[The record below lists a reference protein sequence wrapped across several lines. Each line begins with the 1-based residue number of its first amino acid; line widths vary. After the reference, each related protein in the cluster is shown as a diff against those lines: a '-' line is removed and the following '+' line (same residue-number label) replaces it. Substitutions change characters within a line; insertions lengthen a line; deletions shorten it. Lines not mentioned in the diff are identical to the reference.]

1 MCERSDTVATSA
13 FTDKSKK
20 PTEADLSRVLGRS
33 KKLWDELRSC
43 ATGQETSVSEEWK
56 CHGEK
61 YGWSLVLRGKKR
73 NLLYMSPR
81 EKHFMASCALG
92 EKAVAAAES
101 AGLPPQVL
109 EAIRTAPR
117 YPEGRP
123 ARIEVRTAKDLE
135 VVKQLLALKMSC

>member
-1 MCERSDTVATSA
+1 MATSA
-13 FTDKSKK
+13 FTDKSRK
-20 PTEADLSRVLGRS
+20 PTEADLSSVLGRS
-33 KKLWDELRSC
+33 KKLWDELRSY
-43 ATGQETSVSEEWK
+43 AGELGTPVSEEWK

-61 YGWSLVLRGKKR
+61 YGWSLVLRAKKR

-92 EKAVAAAES
+92 EKAIAAAEKT
-101 AGLPPQVL
+101 GLPPQVL

-123 ARIEVRTAKDLE
+123 ARIEVRTAKDLA
-135 VVKQLLALKMSC
+135 VVKQLLTIKISC